1 MLQFDVTTELGK
13 SPAKSKLNAPG
24 DLNKLSP
31 SLKI

>member
-13 SPAKSKLNAPG
+13 SPAKSKLNAPS